1 MWVQKFKVCL
11 IISNDVIL
19 QPSNKK
25 AKELQMEVFMKL
37 CVIKKLNRTDKI
49 RHVFGREVLSLEK
62 QKCDSIK
69 LSYQNLVYEL
79 HHLVTETNKCLAF
92 K

>member
-1 MWVQKFKVCL
+1 MNLNFFQQ
-11 IISNDVIL
+11 S
-19 QPSNKK
+19 SKK
-25 AKELQMEVFMKL
+25 TKELQMEIFMKL
-37 CVIKKLNRTDKI
+37 CVIKKLNRIDKI
-49 RHVFGREVLSLEK
+49 RHVFGREMLSIEK

>member
-1 MWVQKFKVCL
+1 MCFQ
-11 IISNDVIL
+11 D
-19 QPSNKK
+19 SNKRVK
-25 AKELQMEVFMKL
+25 DRQIEIYMVL
-37 CVIKKLNRTDKI
+37 CLIKKLNRIDKI
-49 RHVFGREVLSLEK
+49 RNVVGRELLTVEK

-79 HHLVTETNKCLAF
+79 HHLVSETNKCLAF

>member
-1 MWVQKFKVCL
+1 MYRRYFH
-11 IISNDVIL
+11 IYYL
-19 QPSNKK
+19 QPSSNKK
-25 AKELQMEVFMKL
+25 AKELQTEIFLKL
-37 CVIKKLNRTDKI
+37 LVIKKLNRIDKL
-49 RHVFGREVLSLEK
+49 RHVFGKELLSVEK

-79 HHLVTETNKCLAF
+79 HHLVTETNKCMAF